1 MGVRDDGLMIGV
13 IDCAW
18 ARLLCV
24 VDVCHQS
31 IVENVRTAAIVPR
44 RCRGIERSLLSPTIE
59 LAISSQSSSRRPTS
73 EKLF

>member
-13 IDCAW
+13 IVCAW

-31 IVENVRTAAIVPR
+31 IVENVRTATIVPR
-44 RCRGIERSLLSPTIE
+44 WCRGIEISM
-59 LAISSQSSSRRPTS
+59 LA
-73 EKLF
+73 